1 MHNNKRKII
10 STMLF
15 LSLGFLCL
23 ILGSIGIVLPLLPTV
38 PFYLVTVFCFARS
51 SEKLYDWFTHT
62 SMYKKHLES
71 FVQKKGMTLRTKF
84 TITGSAS
91 FLMGIGFLMMKSV
104 PVGRI
109 LLAIVWICHI
119 IYFFFV
125 VKTIKETEDDIFP
138 EKQNKKAPVFH
149 APLSGAMKYRYFSFH
164 LL

>member
-1 MHNNKRKII
+1 MHNNKHKLI

-23 ILGSIGIVLPLLPTV
+23 ILGSIGIILPLLPTV

-138 EKQNKKAPVFH
+138 DVE
-149 APLSGAMKYRYFSFH
+149 
-164 LL
+164 

>member
-119 IYFFFV
+119 IYFCFACCF
-125 VKTIKETEDDIFP
+125 TFCQFTSSC
-138 EKQNKKAPVFH
+138 
-149 APLSGAMKYRYFSFH
+149 LY
-164 LL
+164 LLQCILLR

>member
-71 FVQKKGMTLRTKF
+71 FVQKKGHDTAHKVYDHRKCLFSDGHRFPYDEICSGRQDLTRHRMDLPHHL
-84 TITGSAS
+84 
-91 FLMGIGFLMMKSV
+91 FLFCCKNYKR
-104 PVGRI
+104 GRR
-109 LLAIVWICHI
+109 
-119 IYFFFV
+119 
-125 VKTIKETEDDIFP
+125 
-138 EKQNKKAPVFH
+138 
-149 APLSGAMKYRYFSFH
+149 RYFSGNRIKKLVLWILH
-164 LL
+164 RVPAILRYSL

>member
-51 SEKLYDWFTHT
+51 SKKLYDWFTHT

-125 VKTIKETEDDIFP
+125 VKTIKEMDSRYGRINYYISPQKLYKETGYIWKG
-138 EKQNKKAPVFH
+138 EKK
-149 APLSGAMKYRYFSFH
+149 
-164 LL
+164 

>member
-62 SMYKKHLES
+62 SMYKKTSGILRS
-71 FVQKKGMTLRTKF
+71 KKRHDT
-84 TITGSAS
+84 A
-91 FLMGIGFLMMKSV
+91 
-104 PVGRI
+104 
-109 LLAIVWICHI
+109 H
-119 IYFFFV
+119 
-125 VKTIKETEDDIFP
+125 
-138 EKQNKKAPVFH
+138 
-149 APLSGAMKYRYFSFH
+149 
-164 LL
+164 